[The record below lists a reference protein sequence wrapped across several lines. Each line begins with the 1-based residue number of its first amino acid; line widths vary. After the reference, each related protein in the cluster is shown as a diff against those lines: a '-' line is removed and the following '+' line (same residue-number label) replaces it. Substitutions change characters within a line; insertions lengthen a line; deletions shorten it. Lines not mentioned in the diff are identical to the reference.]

1 MNQKVT
7 GATVLAFAVE
17 ALILGISPKPCAL
30 RHTRHA
36 FSAHRLAVTRSQR
49 LTSFACLPEQT
60 ASSCAASKNSA
71 APHLEKAFSGCE
83 SRLVKMNVASYRRTV
98 SSVPKHRRRRLV
110 MSFEMVRLDRASSEP
125 LHQQL
130 YRQIREELENGSFC
144 ASCVPSSRVL
154 ATTLG
159 ISRPTV
165 NQAFSKL
172 LAEGYLQARKR
183 SGIFVADHLPA
194 TFLKAA
200 RPATTARTEH
210 SPRVARR
217 VTKMTDYRS
226 GRQLDVGMAGP
237 PSVIFVAGLPA
248 VDEFPIAIW
257 ERLREQVLAKKGA
270 HLLRYAS
277 SRGEIEL
284 RKAIAA
290 YLCDFRGA
298 NCQPE
303 QIVVVGG
310 MQQAMLACALAL
322 INEGDVGWVEDP
334 GFHQARNVFAFAGA
348 KIIPRPID
356 REGLVIGKCSRRNSP
371 KLIFVTPSHE
381 FPFGVT
387 MSLRRRRALI
397 EFAESRD
404 GYILEDDYNSEF
416 RFDGPPLPCLQGL
429 DNAGR
434 VIYAGTMSKILYPS
448 LRLGFVVA
456 PPKLVDTLVRVRA
469 VMDQHSPAIDQA
481 TLARFI
487 TEGFFLSHVQRI
499 RELYAQR
506 RVFFIEQFQKW
517 LGDYFDLEVTPAGL
531 HFIAWLRRAED
542 LPLFMRACEKAG
554 VRPRPL
560 SFFCVKAQLDP
571 AFVFGFAAWSQAQ
584 IEQGLAKLASAVKQL
599 KQRDAGNS
607 SSVQIRPFSP
617 ATTPYWP
624 STAARRN

>member
-1 MNQKVT
+1 MWQRHNAQ
-7 GATVLAFAVE
+7 LASFDV
-17 ALILGISPKPCAL
+17 
-30 RHTRHA
+30 
-36 FSAHRLAVTRSQR
+36 
-49 LTSFACLPEQT
+49 TSFACYLGPLLT
-60 ASSCAASKNSA
+60 AAS
-71 APHLEKAFSGCE
+71 HLEKGFSGCE
-83 SRLVKMNVASYRRTV
+83 SRVGKMNGAIYGRTG
-98 SSVPKHRRRRLV
+98 SSVSKQRRRRSV

-130 YRQIREELENGSFC
+130 YRQIREELESGSFDSS
-144 ASCVPSSRVL
+144 ASRVPSSRVL
-154 ATTLG
+154 AATLG

-200 RPATTARTEH
+200 RLATTARTEH

-217 VTKMTDYRS
+217 VTRMADFRS
-226 GRQLDVGMAGP
+226 GRQLDVGIAGP

-248 VDEFPIAIW
+248 VDEFPIAVW
-257 ERLREQVLAKKGA
+257 ERLRQQVLAKKGA

-298 NCQPE
+298 NCHPD

-310 MQQAMLACALAL
+310 MQQAMLVCALAL
-322 INEGDVGWVEDP
+322 LNEGEVAWIEDP
-334 GFHQARNVFAFAGA
+334 VFHQARNVFAFVGA
-348 KIIPRPID
+348 KIVPRPID
-356 REGLVIGKCSRRNSP
+356 REGLVIGKCSRQNSP
-371 KLIFVTPSHE
+371 RLIFVTPSHQ
-381 FPFGVT
+381 FPLGVT
-387 MSLRRRRALI
+387 MSLKRRKALI

-448 LRLGFVVA
+448 LRLGFLVA
-456 PPKLVDTLVRVRA
+456 PPQLVDTLVKVRA

-487 TEGFFLSHVQRI
+487 TEGFFLSHVKRI

-531 HFIAWLRRAED
+531 HFIAWLRRGED
-542 LPLFMRACEKAG
+542 LPLFMRAREQTG
-554 VRPRPL
+554 VWPRPL
-560 SFFCVKAQLDP
+560 SFFCIKAQLEP

-599 KQRDAGNS
+599 KQRGAGNGS
-607 SSVQIRPFSP
+607 SFQIRPFSP
-617 ATTPYWP
+617 ATSSYWP
-624 STAARRN
+624 STTVRSN

>member
-1 MNQKVT
+1 MAKAQCPV
-7 GATVLAFAVE
+7 GEFR
-17 ALILGISPKPCAL
+17 CD
-30 RHTRHA
+30 
-36 FSAHRLAVTRSQR
+36 Q
-49 LTSFACLPEQT
+49 FACYLGSLLT
-60 ASSCAASKNSA
+60 AAS
-71 APHLEKAFSGCE
+71 HLEKGFSGCE
-83 SRLVKMNVASYRRTV
+83 SRVGKMNGAIYGRTG
-98 SSVPKHRRRRLV
+98 SSVPKQRRRRLV

-130 YRQIREELENGSFC
+130 YRQIRQELESGCFDSS
-144 ASCVPSSRVL
+144 ASRVPSSRVL

-172 LAEGYLQARKR
+172 LAEGYLQVRKR
-183 SGIFVADHLPA
+183 SGIFVVDHLPA

-200 RPATTARTEH
+200 RSATTARTEH

-217 VTKMTDYRS
+217 VIRITDFRR
-226 GRQLDVGMAGP
+226 GRQLDVGVGGP
-237 PSVIFVAGLPA
+237 PSVTFVAGLPA
-248 VDEFPIAIW
+248 VDEFPIAVW

-322 INEGDVGWVEDP
+322 INEGEVGWVEDP

-348 KIIPRPID
+348 KIVPRPID
-356 REGLVIGKCSRRNSP
+356 REGLVIGKCSRQNSP
-371 KLIFVTPSHE
+371 RLIFVTPSHQ

-387 MSLRRRRALI
+387 MSLKRRKALI
-397 EFAESRD
+397 EFAKSRD

-448 LRLGFVVA
+448 LRLGFLVA
-456 PPKLVDTLVRVRA
+456 PPELVDTLVKVRA
-469 VMDQHSPAIDQA
+469 VMDQHSPSIDHA

-487 TEGFFLSHVQRI
+487 TEGFFLSHVKRM

-506 RVFFIEQFQKW
+506 RVFFIKQFQKW

-531 HFIAWLRRAED
+531 HFIAWLRRRED
-542 LPLFMRACEKAG
+542 LPLFMRAREQTG
-554 VRPRPL
+554 VWPRPL
-560 SFFCVKAQLDP
+560 SFFCIKAQLDP
-571 AFVFGFAAWSQAQ
+571 AFVFGFSAWPQAQ
-584 IEQGLAKLASAVKQL
+584 IEQGLAKLALAVKQL
-599 KQRDAGNS
+599 KQRGAGNVS
-607 SSVQIRPFSP
+607 SFQIHPFPP
-617 ATTPYWP
+617 ATNSYWP
-624 STAARRN
+624 STAVRSD

>member
-1 MNQKVT
+1 
-7 GATVLAFAVE
+7 
-17 ALILGISPKPCAL
+17 
-30 RHTRHA
+30 
-36 FSAHRLAVTRSQR
+36 
-49 LTSFACLPEQT
+49 
-60 ASSCAASKNSA
+60 
-71 APHLEKAFSGCE
+71 
-83 SRLVKMNVASYRRTV
+83 
-98 SSVPKHRRRRLV
+98 
-110 MSFEMVRLDRASSEP
+110 MSFEMVQLDRASSEP

-130 YRQIREELENGSFC
+130 YRQIREELESGSFDSS
-144 ASCVPSSRVL
+144 ASRVPSSRVL
-154 ATTLG
+154 AATLG

-172 LAEGYLQARKR
+172 LAEGYLQVRKR

-200 RPATTARTEH
+200 RLTTTARTEH

-217 VTKMTDYRS
+217 VNRMTDGRS
-226 GRQLDVGMAGP
+226 SRQLDIGMAGP
-237 PSVIFVAGLPA
+237 PSAIFVAGLPA
-248 VDEFPIAIW
+248 VDEFPIAVW

-277 SRGEIEL
+277 NRGEIEL
-284 RKAIAA
+284 RKAIAT

-322 INEGDVGWVEDP
+322 INEGEVGWIEDP
-334 GFHQARNVFAFAGA
+334 GFHQARNVFAFIGA
-348 KIIPRPID
+348 RTVPRPID
-356 REGLVIGKCSRRNSP
+356 REGMAIGKCSRQNSP
-371 KLIFVTPSHE
+371 RLIFVTPSHQ

-387 MSLRRRRALI
+387 MSLKRRKALI

-429 DNAGR
+429 DHAGR

-448 LRLGFVVA
+448 LRLGFLVA
-456 PPKLVDTLVRVRA
+456 PPQLVDTLVKVRA

-487 TEGFFLSHVQRI
+487 TEGFFLSHVKRI

-531 HFIAWLRRAED
+531 HFIAWLRRKDD
-542 LPLFMRACEKAG
+542 LSLFMHACEKTG

-560 SFFCVKAQLDP
+560 SFFCIKAQLDP

-584 IEQGLAKLASAVKQL
+584 IEQGLAKLAAAVKEL
-599 KQRDAGNS
+599 KRTGAGNGS
-607 SSVQIRPFSP
+607 SFHTHPFS
-617 ATTPYWP
+617 TVTNSRKP
-624 STAARRN
+624 SADVCRN

>member
-1 MNQKVT
+1 MRKSCREMNGAIYGRT
-7 GATVLAFAVE
+7 G
-17 ALILGISPKPCAL
+17 
-30 RHTRHA
+30 
-36 FSAHRLAVTRSQR
+36 SA
-49 LTSFACLPEQT
+49 
-60 ASSCAASKNSA
+60 
-71 APHLEKAFSGCE
+71 
-83 SRLVKMNVASYRRTV
+83 
-98 SSVPKHRRRRLV
+98 VPKQRRRRSV

-125 LHQQL
+125 LYKQL
-130 YRQIREELENGSFC
+130 YRQIREELESGSFDSS
-144 ASCVPSSRVL
+144 ASRVPSSRVL
-154 ATTLG
+154 AATLG

-165 NQAFSKL
+165 NEAFSKL

-200 RPATTARTEH
+200 RSATTAHAEH

-217 VTKMTDYRS
+217 VSRMTDLRS
-226 GRQLDVGMAGP
+226 GRQLDVGVAGP
-237 PSVIFVAGLPA
+237 PSVTFVAGLPA
-248 VDEFPIAIW
+248 VDEFPIAVW
-257 ERLREQVLAKKGA
+257 ERLREKVLAKKGA

-284 RKAIAA
+284 RKAVAA

-298 NCQPE
+298 NCHPD

-322 INEGDVGWVEDP
+322 INEGEVAWIEDP

-348 KIIPRPID
+348 KMVPRPID
-356 REGLVIGKCSRRNSP
+356 REGLVIGKCSRQNSP
-371 KLIFVTPSHE
+371 RLIFVTPSHQ

-387 MSLRRRRALI
+387 MSLKRRKALI

-448 LRLGFVVA
+448 LRLGFLVA
-456 PPKLVDTLVRVRA
+456 PPKLVDTLVKVRA

-487 TEGFFLSHVQRI
+487 TEGFFLSHVKRI

-517 LGDYFDLEVTPAGL
+517 LGEYFDLEITPAGL
-531 HFIAWLRRAED
+531 HFIAWLRREED
-542 LPLFMRACEKAG
+542 RSEEHTSEL
-554 VRPRPL
+554 
-560 SFFCVKAQLDP
+560 Q
-571 AFVFGFAAWSQAQ
+571 
-584 IEQGLAKLASAVKQL
+584 
-599 KQRDAGNS
+599 
-607 SSVQIRPFSP
+607 SP
-617 ATTPYWP
+617 MYLVC
-624 STAARRN
+624 RLLLE

>member
-1 MNQKVT
+1 MN
-7 GATVLAFAVE
+7 GA
-17 ALILGISPKPCAL
+17 IYG
-30 RHTRHA
+30 
-36 FSAHRLAVTRSQR
+36 
-49 LTSFACLPEQT
+49 
-60 ASSCAASKNSA
+60 
-71 APHLEKAFSGCE
+71 
-83 SRLVKMNVASYRRTV
+83 RTV
-98 SSVPKHRRRRLV
+98 SSIPKQRRRRLV
-110 MSFEMVRLDRASSEP
+110 MSFEMVRLDPTSSEP
-125 LHQQL
+125 LYQQL
-130 YRQIREELENGSFC
+130 YRQIREELESGSFC
-144 ASCVPSSRVL
+144 ASRVPSSRLL
-154 ATTLG
+154 AATLG

-172 LAEGYLQARKR
+172 LAEGYLQVRKR
-183 SGIFVADHLPA
+183 SGVFVADHLPA
-194 TFLKAA
+194 TFLKVA
-200 RPATTARTEH
+200 RLATTARTEH

-217 VTKMTDYRS
+217 VTRMIDCRS

-237 PSVIFVAGLPA
+237 PSVMFVAGLPA
-248 VDEFPIAIW
+248 VDEFPIAVW
-257 ERLREQVLAKKGA
+257 ERLREQVLAKKGT

-322 INEGDVGWVEDP
+322 INEGEVGWVEDP
-334 GFHQARNVFAFAGA
+334 GFHQARNVFAFVGA
-348 KIIPRPID
+348 KTVPRPID
-356 REGLVIGKCSRRNSP
+356 REGLVIEKCSQQNSP
-371 KLIFVTPSHE
+371 KLIFVTPSHQ

-387 MSLRRRRALI
+387 MSLKRRRALI

-404 GYILEDDYNSEF
+404 SYILEDDYNSEF

-448 LRLGFVVA
+448 LRLGFLVA
-456 PPKLVDTLVRVRA
+456 PPQLVDTLVKVRA

-487 TEGFFLSHVQRI
+487 TEGFFLSHVKRI

-531 HFIAWLRRAED
+531 HFIAWLRRRED
-542 LPLFMRACEKAG
+542 LPLFMRACEKTG

-560 SFFCVKAQLDP
+560 SYFCVKAQLDP

-584 IEQGLAKLASAVKQL
+584 IGQGLAKLALEVKQL
-599 KQRDAGNS
+599 KQRGAGNGS
-607 SSVQIRPFSP
+607 SFQSDPFSP
-617 ATTPYWP
+617 ATSSYRSPMFTR
-624 STAARRN
+624 SN